1 MYLMEDKM
9 AMHSIKSLTL
19 ILALAISLV
28 ACSSPDPSIDS
39 DNTTV
44 ENNEGVNNGGSNLNS
59 QENKASE
66 DSNETGSTEPD
77 ETEKMDLALLFLDD
91 ATNISIE
98 EDYVS
103 FVTTMSLDAL
113 IDFYK
118 IEMEAYGYT
127 LGTEVVVADNVVL
140 RFVKGS
146 AAIRIVTN
154 RDGMGGFFV
163 VIAYDE

>member
-1 MYLMEDKM
+1 MT
-9 AMHSIKSLTL
+9 MHSIKSLTL
-19 ILALAISLV
+19 ILALAISLM

-39 DNTTV
+39 DNASV
-44 ENNEGVNNGGSNLNS
+44 VNIEGVNNGGSNLNS

-77 ETEKMDLALLFLDD
+77 ETEKMDLALLFPDD

-103 FVTTMSLDAL
+103 YVTTMSLDAL

-146 AAIRIVTN
+146 AAIRIATN